1 MWPQSVAS
9 IEVQRMA
16 SLSVDRPKHESAR
29 AWYGGKRRVAILVAV
44 GLLATGAFL
53 LWGPIGLG
61 NGPLSAGS
69 GSTQGWSDAGRGP
82 VGFVIPIQ
90 NSGDVPAVIDGLDL
104 IGGTR
109 YPGPRV
115 IRLEVLTSGLCGGAW
130 PARSAGR
137 GFALVGCGGTDAG
150 LLIGHAFGRT
160 HPAWFSFAAA
170 AEVAA
175 PRAGTCWVMTKI
187 VVHYHVGI
195 RYYSATDPSP
205 LAVCAHSGQVSSA
218 MNAAG

>member
-1 MWPQSVAS
+1 
-9 IEVQRMA
+9 MA
-16 SLSVDRPKHESAR
+16 RLSAGYTKHAPAR
-29 AWYGGKRRVAILVAV
+29 AWYRRKRRVTILAAV
-44 GLLATGAFL
+44 GLLAIGAFL

-69 GSTQGWSDAGRGP
+69 GSTQGWSDSGRGP
-82 VGFVIPIQ
+82 VGLVIPIQ
-90 NSGDVPAVIDGLDL
+90 NSGDAPAVIDGLDL

-115 IRLEVLTSGLCGGAW
+115 LRLEVLTSGTCGGAW
-130 PARSAGR
+130 PARPAGR

-150 LLIGHAFGRT
+150 LLIGHAFNRT
-160 HPAWFSFAAA
+160 RPAWFAFAAA
-170 AEVAA
+170 AEVTA
-175 PRAGTCWVMTKI
+175 PRSGTCWVMTKI

-195 RYYSATDPSP
+195 RHYSASDPSP

>member
-1 MWPQSVAS
+1 
-9 IEVQRMA
+9 MA
-16 SLSVDRPKHESAR
+16 RLSVDHPKRESAR
-29 AWYGGKRRVAILVAV
+29 AWYGRKRRVAILVAV
-44 GLLATGAFL
+44 GLLAIGVFL

-69 GSTQGWSDAGRGP
+69 GSTQGWSDSGRGP

-90 NSGDVPAVIDGLDL
+90 NSGDAPAVIDGLDL

-115 IRLEVLTSGLCGGAW
+115 LRLEALTSGTCGGAW
-130 PARSAGR
+130 PARPADR

-150 LLIGHAFGRT
+150 SLIGHAFGRT
-160 HPAWFSFAAA
+160 RPAWFSFAGA
-170 AEVAA
+170 AEVTP
-175 PRAGTCWVMTKI
+175 PRPGTCWVMSKI

-195 RYYSATDPSP
+195 RYYSASDPYE
-205 LAVCAHSGQVSSA
+205 LAVCAGSGRVSSA
-218 MNAAG
+218 MNAASAG